1 MNDMKKYVLP
11 LLMVMLGAVS
21 CKNIDLNGASD
32 NWYLDMKVVSISST
46 DAYISIKYPDS
57 FSPEVDKLEILNRD
71 SGKSMPYAITSSNN
85 PLVVKMVGL
94 NPSKS
99 YTIYAIL
106 PEHKDNYSNRGPVAV
121 ISRNDVTI
129 KTTSR

>member
-11 LLMVMLGAVS
+11 LLMVMLGVVS
-21 CKNIDLNGASD
+21 CKNIELNGASD

-106 PEHKDNYSNRGPVAV
+106 PESGGRGDNMAV
-121 ISRNDVTI
+121 ISKNDVSF